1 MGGTDMNEFYRVL
14 GETLQP
20 LDVEYLKFLLANNFT
35 GKFHWAVSLS
45 FPFGHPTLLLK

>member
-1 MGGTDMNEFYRVL
+1 MGGIRMNEYYTTL

-35 GKFHWAVSLS
+35 GKFHSAVSLS
-45 FPFGHPTLLLK
+45 LPFGHPTLLLK